1 MSVVST
7 LLSRNSVKFVKGP
20 APKQADLEQI
30 LQAAMVAPDH
40 GRLRPWR
47 FKLIRDESVQALG
60 ELAIRT
66 AEADGKPLTDQKAAS
81 VRMWLKNVPLLVAVA
96 CQIDHSDEKIPESER
111 LLATGAGVMN
121 ILNAAHAL
129 GYGAYWSTGLGTY
142 SHTVPEELGFDELDY
157 RFMGFVALG
166 TLPER
171 VPTKE
176 RPSFEEF
183 VSEWKPGSDL

>member
-7 LLSRNSVKFVKGP
+7 LLSRNSVKFVQGP
-20 APKQADLEQI
+20 APTQADLEQI

-47 FKLIRDESVQALG
+47 FKIIRDDAVPALG
-60 ELAIRT
+60 ELAIHSMQ
-66 AEADGKPLTDQKAAS
+66 AEGKPLSDEKAAS
-81 VRMWLKNVPLLVAVA
+81 VREWLKSVPLMLAVA
-96 CQIDHSDEKIPESER
+96 CHIDHSNEKIPETER
-111 LLATGAGVMN
+111 IIATGAAVMN

-142 SHTVPEELGFDELDY
+142 TENVPEQLGFDELDY
-157 RFMGFVALG
+157 HFMGFVILG

-171 VPTKE
+171 VPAKE
-176 RPSFEEF
+176 RPSYTEF
-183 VSEWKPGSDL
+183 VSEWQPKP